1 MAEDEKKMEK
11 EKNIFGKKVE
21 MQDNETDS
29 TTESKEKTTE
39 MPVETTTESIE
50 ETTESIEETTKSIEE
65 TTESEETDIE
75 DLNIN
80 STTDEPEEVTISTEE
95 STTAN
100 LDITEFEYPTPES
113 PQPEEHSDVVLI
125 EEDTID
131 DSEDLHEFDAEH
143 HALTGSSTSSTYDAP
158 LLLINLIFIAIR
170 FFTA

>member
-1 MAEDEKKMEK
+1 MAEDEKKMEE

-29 TTESKEKTTE
+29 TTESKEETTE

-50 ETTESIEETTKSIEE
+50 ETTESIEETT
-65 TTESEETDIE
+65 ESEETDIE

-80 STTDEPEEVTISTEE
+80 STTAKPVEVAILTEE

-100 LDITEFEYPTPES
+100 LDVTELEYHEVGNATSETES
-113 PQPEEHSDVVLI
+113 PLPEEQSDVVLI

-143 HALTGSSTSSTYDAP
+143 HALTGSSTSFTYDAP